1 MEKITKRAM
10 YEAIAEAMETG
21 SCKFAPEAVE
31 EFCMNEIELL
41 DKKAAKA
48 KERAAAKASEG
59 DALTEAVIAV
69 MTTDEFQ
76 PIATIAA
83 NVADEDATVAKCTY
97 RLTQLVKNGTAEKQ
111 EITIV
116 GSEGSK
122 GRKVQGYRLIAQ
134 A

>member
-21 SCKFAPEAVE
+21 SCQFAPEAVK

-59 DALTEAVIAV
+59 DALTDAVMAV

-83 NVADEDATVAKCTY
+83 NVADEDATVAKVTY

-122 GRKVQGYRLIAQ
+122 SRKVQGYRLVAQ

>member
-10 YEAIAEAMETG
+10 YEAISEAMDTG
-21 SCKFAPEAVE
+21 SCKFAPEAVK

-76 PIATIAA
+76 SIATIAA

-97 RLTQLVKNGTAEKQ
+97 RLTQLVKNGLAEKQ
-111 EITIV
+111 EITV
-116 GSEGSK
+116 GGSEGSK
-122 GRKVQGYRLIAQ
+122 ARKVQGYRKLTV
-134 A
+134 

>member
-21 SCKFAPEAVE
+21 SCQFAPEAVK

-59 DALTEAVIAV
+59 DALTDAVMAV

-111 EITIV
+111 EITI
-116 GSEGSK
+116 GGGEGSK
-122 GRKVQGYRLIAQ
+122 SRKVQGYRLVAQ

>member
-21 SCKFAPEAVE
+21 SCKFAPEAVK

-59 DALTEAVIAV
+59 DALTDAVMAV

-122 GRKVQGYRLIAQ
+122 SRKVQGYRLLSV
-134 A
+134 

>member
-1 MEKITKRAM
+1 M
-10 YEAIAEAMETG
+10 YEAIAEAMETD
-21 SCKFAPEAVE
+21 SCQFAPEAVT
-31 EFCMNEIELL
+31 EFCINEIELL

-83 NVADEDATVAKCTY
+83 NVADEDATVAKVTY

-111 EITIV
+111 EVTV
-116 GSEGSK
+116 GGGEGSK
-122 GRKVQGYRLIAQ
+122 SRKVQGYRLVAQ